1 MFQKVIYS
9 LFSQGNQISQGSRPS
24 LYLMVGLWCL
34 MAVVLTNAYTS
45 TLTSYLTVPK
55 LEPIVNTLEEL
66 AANGRIKITLDFESD
81 LSKVFLVKTR
91 NQLFQGLTFS
101 NKESFYSELFL
112 DRLKYLAIPFAMIQ
126 NF

>member
-1 MFQKVIYS
+1 
-9 LFSQGNQISQGSRPS
+9 
-24 LYLMVGLWCL
+24 

-91 NQLFQGLTFS
+91 NPLFQGLAFYD
-101 NKESFYSELFL
+101 KESFYSELFL

>member
-1 MFQKVIYS
+1 
-9 LFSQGNQISQGSRPS
+9 
-24 LYLMVGLWCL
+24 

-81 LSKVFLVKTR
+81 LSKVFLVKT
-91 NQLFQGLTFS
+91 
-101 NKESFYSELFL
+101 
-112 DRLKYLAIPFAMIQ
+112 
-126 NF
+126 